1 MTSLALGII
10 LLSAVAH
17 ASWNLLVKRAGSP
30 ELFIWWMLIS
40 ISILLSP
47 LAIILFRQES
57 IVAPGGWFILGTV
70 LLHALYFVLLGRSYT
85 HADLSF
91 TYPIAR
97 GIGPALVPILGAVVL
112 NELVTPF
119 AIVGIVTVIFGIY
132 TVYWWGQLQWLP
144 HDPFKLFRK
153 AGPRYAILTGL
164 INAVQSLWDKV
175 GVSYVNPFLYMY
187 LLAFGSAIV
196 LAPYMVKAKGKV
208 TVLIEG
214 QRNKKIIPVAG
225 LLMFLA
231 YGLILL
237 AMQFTRVSY
246 IIPAREVGII
256 IGVVLGTI
264 FLGEPFSKRRIV
276 GSCLITTGV
285 ALISIAQ

>member
-1 MTSLALGII
+1 
-10 LLSAVAH
+10 
-17 ASWNLLVKRAGSP
+17 
-30 ELFIWWMLIS
+30 MLIS

-85 HADLSF
+85 HADLSLA
-91 TYPIAR
+91 YPIAR

-153 AGPRYAILTGL
+153 AGTRYAILTGL

-214 QRNKKIIPVAG
+214 QRNKKITPVAG